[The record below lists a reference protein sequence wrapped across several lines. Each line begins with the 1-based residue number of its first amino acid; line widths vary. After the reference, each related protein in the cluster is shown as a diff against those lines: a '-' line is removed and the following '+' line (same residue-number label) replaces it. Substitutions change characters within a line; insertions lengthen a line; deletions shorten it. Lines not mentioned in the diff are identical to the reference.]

1 MRAWG
6 WGEDP
11 VMLRIR
17 FIVSLALVALALLV
31 AEANAAPVAKL
42 TAVGAP
48 PKSVRPGAAVT
59 VTYAAVGTTRKPAR
73 ATLSATMQAA
83 GGRPV
88 TVLRKAIIKV
98 RRGTATK
105 GRVTLAIP
113 RGQAAK
119 TYMLKICLRAGRRAA
134 ACRVAGSFALGQECS
149 CAPPQPPGPKAT
161 TPGPAPAATGPASG
175 SPSAAGTSGPGPDDA
190 SHDDAGHADE
200 VFDASARPN
209 PVTVDPTLDTAR
221 SVTQVV
227 DTIGGTLEATGADG
241 THYTLEIPY
250 MSLAAR
256 TPITM
261 TPLKSVADLP
271 FSGGL
276 VAGVQLAPDG
286 LRFAKPAR
294 LTITNAPHVAADREV
309 PFSYRGD
316 GRDLALAPLVQ
327 DPNVQAFD
335 LQHFSAYGIA
345 SGTLAERRAQLI
357 RVTDDVESQ
366 LQQIVAFEIA
376 TDRTNFWLH
385 VGRPMDWETL
395 QDAMGHYHDQVIKP
409 LLEAAMTDV
418 DLAARAMEKYLAWER
433 QMELMF
439 KDDLV
444 AERAARRLDFLKVV
458 DNVAH
463 HYYARCLA
471 GDPGAIPV
479 LLAFSRQIQLMPDSG
494 SLPELQR
501 VFDACAQF
509 EVDVETTV
517 DQAGQGPEDQR
528 FHGHLTLPHV
538 RLTLQGG
545 FQVYGSGTWT
555 QDAFTITPQGAP
567 DVGCWLATSGF
578 KATDSHF
585 VGPLVLG
592 VNWIEDLDGEKYH
605 LQEADIAD
613 VGLAF
618 APLQTYE
625 EWHYGFCGGST
636 GQGGSQNWLGTTL
649 DALHAD
655 ERPAGATTWEI
666 ENWTRPSNDA
676 FVLTKRYQRT
686 KMVDNAPTTEDT
698 RITLRHTPAPV
709 S

>member
-1 MRAWG
+1 
-6 WGEDP
+6 
-11 VMLRIR
+11 MLRISS
-17 FIVSLALVALALLV
+17 IVSLALVALALLV
-31 AEANAAPVAKL
+31 AEAHAASGVKL

-48 PKSVRPGAAVT
+48 PKSVRPGAV
-59 VTYAAVGTTRKPAR
+59 VSLTYAAVGTTKRPAS

-98 RRGTATK
+98 RRGRATK

-113 RGQAAK
+113 RGQVAK
-119 TYMLKICLRAGRRAA
+119 TYTLKVCLRVGRRAA
-134 ACRVAGSFALGQECS
+134 ACRTAGSFALGQECG
-149 CAPPQPPGPKAT
+149 CAPPLPPGPKAT
-161 TPGPAPAATGPASG
+161 TPAAAATAPAPGPPSGAADT
-175 SPSAAGTSGPGPDDA
+175 
-190 SHDDAGHADE
+190 SHDPAPADE

-221 SVTQVV
+221 AVTQVV

-241 THYTLEIPY
+241 TRYTLEIPY

-261 TPLKSVADLP
+261 TPLRSVADLP

-327 DPNVQAFD
+327 DPNAQAFD

-357 RVTDDVESQ
+357 HVTDDVESQ

-385 VGRPMDWETL
+385 VGRPMDYDIL
-395 QDAMGHYHDQVIKP
+395 RDAMGRYHDMVIKP

-444 AERAARRLDFLKVV
+444 AERAARRADFLKVV

-494 SLPELQR
+494 SLPELQK
-501 VFDACAQF
+501 VFEACAQF
-509 EVDVETTV
+509 EVDVETTI

-545 FQVYGSGTWT
+545 FQVYGSGSWT

-567 DVGCWLATSGF
+567 DAGCWLATSGF
-578 KATDSHF
+578 KTTDSHF

-698 RITLRHTPAPV
+698 RITLRHTPAPA